1 MQEAVQAGEG
11 GDRRVRRAYPG
22 GDRAQAHGVYVD
34 EAGLEALDPP
44 AAARAG
50 DERFQPAGQVCP
62 RPRRADRAGAGGDG
76 ALPRRP
82 RCHDQDLV
90 EHGVALVPGARG
102 SDPVQGRAAGGDER
116 GQDPVRPQRRFEPR
130 GDGARAGEHAEGPP
144 AVAATSKR
152 ALGAGKPFAI

>member
-1 MQEAVQAGEG
+1 VQAGERG
-11 GDRRVRRAYPG
+11 GGRVRRAHAV

-34 EAGLEALDPP
+34 EAGLEALGAP

-76 ALPRRP
+76 VLPRRP

-90 EHGVALVPGARG
+90 EHGVALVPGTRG
-102 SDPVQGRAAGGDER
+102 GDPVQGRPAGGDEH
-116 GQDPVRPQRRFEPR
+116 GQYPVRPQRRLEPR
-130 GDGARAGEHAEGPP
+130 GDGARAGEHAEGAP
-144 AVAATSKR
+144 AVAAGSQR
-152 ALGAGKPFAI
+152 ALGAGKPLSM